1 MPSNL
6 KIFTLLPLTLAAM
19 IAACG
24 NPNTPANAPDKNAV
38 PTAESSA
45 AAATQTMSPPAETK
59 AMDSMAMSTTVAMNL
74 ISASGIGA
82 DAGNI
87 MLTDSPLGLTLQ
99 THLKGLPPG
108 EHGFHVHQNP
118 DCNAAP
124 KDGKTMAGQAA
135 GEHYDP
141 ALKDKHAGPDGMGH
155 AGDLPRLTILA
166 DGTAT
171 VTVIAAHLSLADV
184 KNRALMLHAGRD
196 DYGSAPGGERIA
208 CGVVR

>member
-1 MPSNL
+1 MPFCS
-6 KIFTLLPLTLAAM
+6 KTFTLLPLTLIAM
-19 IAACG
+19 LAACG
-24 NPNTPANAPDKNAV
+24 KPNTPVHAPEQSAV
-38 PTAESSA
+38 LFPKSA
-45 AAATQTMSPPAETK
+45 DAVATQTMPSPAEAEAT
-59 AMDSMAMSTTVAMNL
+59 DNMAMATTVTMNL

-82 DAGNI
+82 DAGRI
-87 MLTDSPLGLTLQ
+87 LLTDSAEGLMLQ
-99 THLKGLPPG
+99 TSIKGLPPG

-141 ALKDKHAGPDGMGH
+141 THKGKHAGPNGMGH
-155 AGDLPRLTILA
+155 AGDLPRLTVSA
-166 DGTAT
+166 DGTAIVT
-171 VTVIAAHLSLADV
+171 VTVARLRLADV

-196 DYGSAPGGERIA
+196 DYAAAAGGERIA